1 MQTTSCS
8 LFFEFADS
16 ILGLHKSAV
25 NPVMALSAP
34 LSGSLGL
41 VTLKNPVTP
50 ILSPSATV
58 DVSHVSHVSRP
69 VSLAGLVAAVGL
81 AVHRRPRQRREC
93 LVLRRANV
101 TGPGWT
107 DELARIFDP
116 REEGPE
122 WHKEFGY
129 SGRPRL
135 RLLLDAEDLCHS
147 YAKAKYLQTGKWT
160 GPLSEGVE
168 KALDYGAWG
177 GGEPEP
183 DPNRAPDEP
192 DMTPPEI
199 LTFVGMPADMIEA
212 VKPGDLVDGY
222 PEQLRE
228 DLGNVVLG
236 EDGYFING
244 FLQSLQ
250 EDNRL
255 LTWSRPTR
263 LPGGGVP
270 QRFLKRPSK
279 ASQQK

>member
-58 DVSHVSHVSRP
+58 DVSDVSHVSRP
-69 VSLAGLVAAVGL
+69 ASLAGLVAVVGL

-93 LVLRRANV
+93 RVLRRANV

-222 PEQLRE
+222 PEQLRQ
-228 DLGNVVLG
+228 DLGNVVLS
-236 EDGYFING
+236 EDGHFING

-263 LPGGGVP
+263 LPGGGVS